1 MDRVTF
7 RKAERQD
14 APLLQ
19 EFIRSI
25 ARYEKQENEVV
36 ASAESLGGL
45 RVVVDKSVSK
55 NVQSIYL

>member
-7 RKAERQD
+7 RKAGRQD
-14 APLLQ
+14 APLLG
-19 EFIRSI
+19 FIRSI
-25 ARYEKQENEVV
+25 ARYEKLENEVV

-45 RVVVDKSVSK
+45 RVMVDNSVSM